1 MNYRMRMTSYQM
13 ENFSKE
19 VNIKKHQVAIL
30 ELGSTTQFKN
40 SPEGLKGRCEQGEA
54 GIKKHE
60 DRPIEIT
67 V

>member
-1 MNYRMRMTSYQM
+1 M